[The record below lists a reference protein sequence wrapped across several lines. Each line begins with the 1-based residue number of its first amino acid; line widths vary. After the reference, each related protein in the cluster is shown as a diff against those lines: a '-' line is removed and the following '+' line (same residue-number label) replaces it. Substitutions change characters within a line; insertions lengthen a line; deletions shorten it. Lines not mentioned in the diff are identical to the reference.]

1 MNPNI
6 YFDWGSS
13 EGSLNVFRD
22 DIVKFRVTVYDS
34 VGKPLINTSSGT
46 INICLNQGDLHV
58 NLVELK
64 LVSGSDRIEGSNR
77 VFVMEGVMLGSQ
89 YSGGPKTKVMTYG
102 DPEQYL
108 FNADY
113 LYIQLMRGRVGVE
126 FNVATY
132 FTCKGYDKDLYPIDS
147 DDVLKEFHKNHGVG
161 DRYSLYINNPRFKPI
176 IIGTP
181 QGKKPIMELKVYTL

>member
-6 YFDWGSS
+6 YFDWGFSD
-13 EGSLNVFRD
+13 GSLNVFRD
-22 DIVKFRVTVYDS
+22 EMIVHDNKDR
-34 VGKPLINTSSGT
+34 PLINTSSGT
-46 INICLNQGDLHV
+46 INICFSQGDLHV

-64 LVSGSDRIEGSNR
+64 LVPGSDKIDGSDR
-77 VFVMEGVMLGSQ
+77 VFVMEGNMLGSH
-89 YSGGPKTKVMTYG
+89 YPGGPKTKVMTYG

-113 LYIQLMRGRVGVE
+113 LYIQFMRGRVGVE

-147 DDVLKEFHKNHGVG
+147 DDILKEFHKNHGVG
-161 DRYSLYINNPRFKPI
+161 NRFSLYINNPRFRPI